1 MELDNAWRTSP
12 NGYWISDVTRYG
24 RVRETFGA
32 SLPYLN
38 HQSILD
44 FGCSRGLTS
53 VELADIYPDS
63 RVVGIDIDTHR
74 SPLHH
79 PRLRFVRADGYRAPF
94 HDKTFDTVVCM
105 NSLYHCMP
113 DVSDETLRQRF
124 YEISRLVKD
133 DGLLL
138 FGGETTSVGRH
149 EFVIFRK
156 ESPIVPVDQKMKPDY
171 LGRLIAA
178 CQ

>member
-1 MELDNAWRTSP
+1 MADHCSRTTT

-53 VELADIYPDS
+53 IELADICPDS
-63 RVVGIDIDTHR
+63 TVVGIDIDTHR
-74 SPLHH
+74 YSLDH
-79 PRLRFVRADGYRAPF
+79 PRLRFVHADGYRAPF
-94 HDKTFDTVVCM
+94 RDKSFDTVICM

-124 YEISRLVKD
+124 HDISRLVKD

-138 FGGETTSVGRH
+138 FGGQTTSVGRH

-156 ESPIVPVDQKMKPDY
+156 EPPIVPVDHKMKPDY
-171 LGRLIAA
+171 LGRLVAA
-178 CQ
+178 CR